1 MRLNVVGALVDFA
14 DHAAAVLRI
23 AAALDIAVIAA
34 ESDVGVDNKGVRGG
48 ECDAEQD
55 CGEGCGGFHCCAFRL
70 VGEICFQAAFG

>member
-1 MRLNVVGALVDFA
+1 MRCVRLNVVGALVDFA

-48 ECDAEQD
+48 ECDAE
-55 CGEGCGGFHCCAFRL
+55 
-70 VGEICFQAAFG
+70 